1 MDVTL
6 DKFGR
11 ILIPK
16 RIRDRLGL
24 KPGIE
29 LRLEV
34 NEGGEEGRS
43 ISLRPAPDQG
53 RLIRKGNVLV
63 FKGERLGS
71 PEKLDA
77 VESVKIARQTR
88 LDDLSKI
95 EG

>member
-1 MDVTL
+1 MEVTL

-24 KPGIE
+24 KPGVE
-29 LRLEV
+29 LHLEV
-34 NEGGEEGRS
+34 TEGGEEGRS

-63 FKGERLGS
+63 FKGERLGGS
-71 PEKLDA
+71 EKLDA
-77 VESVKIARQTR
+77 VESVKTARHAR
-88 LDDLSKI
+88 LDDLSGL